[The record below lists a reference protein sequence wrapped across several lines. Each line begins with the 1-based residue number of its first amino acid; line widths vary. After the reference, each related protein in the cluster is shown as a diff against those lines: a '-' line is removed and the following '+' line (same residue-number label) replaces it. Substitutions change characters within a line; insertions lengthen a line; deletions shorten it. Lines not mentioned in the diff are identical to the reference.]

1 MCKSTLVRDMLK
13 MRVGVGRDT
22 FLGISSLG
30 LALHHSRNVQH
41 SHVTRIA
48 NSAPLDAQGGHW
60 WRRGDINP
68 GTVTYEKNDLVQDAT
83 VCCAFYASIL
93 RWITVEMNNAAM
105 SLTPKMAPLRCSGR
119 WGGGHRWRRRQINS
133 GPLHMN
139 KMSWC
144 RTRYISGH
152 FKHRL
157 CAASSSK

>member
-1 MCKSTLVRDMLK
+1 MLK

-22 FLGISSLG
+22 FLGILSLG

-41 SHVTRIA
+41 RHVTRIA

-105 SLTPKMAPLRCSGR
+105 SLTP
-119 WGGGHRWRRRQINS
+119 
-133 GPLHMN
+133 
-139 KMSWC
+139 
-144 RTRYISGH
+144 
-152 FKHRL
+152 
-157 CAASSSK
+157 

>member
-1 MCKSTLVRDMLK
+1 MLK

-41 SHVTRIA
+41 SHVTRRA

-68 GTVTYEKNDLVQDAT
+68 GTVTYEKNDLVQDRDAT

-93 RWITVEMNNAAM
+93 RSVEMNNAAM
-105 SLTPKMAPLRCSGR
+105 SLTP
-119 WGGGHRWRRRQINS
+119 
-133 GPLHMN
+133 
-139 KMSWC
+139 
-144 RTRYISGH
+144 
-152 FKHRL
+152 
-157 CAASSSK
+157 